1 MQMCLLVHMSMQTRI
16 VVVSWERTPCR

>member
-1 MQMCLLVHMSMQTRI
+1 MSMQTRI